1 MKRPP
6 ILDPRGVPLDA
17 SHLESAPA
25 LPADRLT
32 VEAIRRRFSVPP
44 NWQPEF
50 VDDAY
55 RLDGVPLRPAA
66 VLIALLDRPG
76 GVTLL
81 LTLRS
86 EALLTHSGQVSFPG
100 GRVDQSDGGVVE
112 AALRET
118 REEVGIEPDAI
129 EILGEMPQYTTGTG
143 YVITPVVAL
152 VDPALDLSRLK
163 LEPAEVAEV
172 FEVPLRFLMDPA
184 NHQRRLFRWRQ
195 DDADHQ
201 RGFFSMPWRPDP
213 AREQEY
219 FIWGATAAMLRN
231 LYRFLAAE

>member
-1 MKRPP
+1 M
-6 ILDPRGVPLDA
+6 A
-17 SHLESAPA
+17 
-25 LPADRLT
+25 
-32 VEAIRRRFSVPP
+32 AIRRRFSEPG

-66 VLIALLDRPG
+66 VLIALVDRPEG
-76 GVTLL
+76 LNLL

-100 GRVDQSDGGVVE
+100 GSVDEGDAGVVE

-118 REEVGIEPDAI
+118 REEIGIEPAAI
-129 EILGEMPQYTTGTG
+129 EILGEMPEYRTGTG
-143 YVITPVVAL
+143 YVIAPIVGL
-152 VDPALDLSRLK
+152 VDPALDLSGLK
-163 LEPAEVAEV
+163 FEPAEVAEV

-184 NHQRRLFRWRQ
+184 NHQRRLFSWRQ
-195 DDADHQ
+195 DEADHQ
-201 RGFFSMPWRPDP
+201 RRFFAMPWRPDP
-213 AREQEY
+213 ACDQEY

-231 LYRFLAAE
+231 FYRFLAAE